1 MADYY
6 VKGYK
11 PPAGVKDK
19 RGVMLW
25 QAYSY
30 GDVLYAFGVIDKDGA
45 GMSRRGE
52 YAPKRSSE
60 KSEERTT
67 GCPTGNAEKTHA
79 ALGERKWA
87 SGGCSRGRSM
97 ALTTILH
104 LRAFIG

>member
-52 YAPKRSSE
+52 YAPKRSGE

-67 GCPTGNAEKTHA
+67 GRPKRRMRRWKN
-79 ALGERKWA
+79 A
-87 SGGCSRGRSM
+87 SGQAAATAAGEAWR
-97 ALTTILH
+97 
-104 LRAFIG
+104 